1 MKVENLWTIFIDRV
15 LLFMVLILGWNHKHA
30 DIDGTGNVW
39 DEPEPFMYD
48 VLLSTHMFKK

>member
-1 MKVENLWTIFIDRV
+1 
-15 LLFMVLILGWNHKHA
+15 MVLILGWHHKHA